1 MWHRGDY
8 RVIFRHEELPDT
20 VKIRDTMNKMWI
32 LGYIKDISGS
42 EGHAILSAN
51 VLDDTRALSTVVVQK
66 RIREG
71 DLTAWATLGVG
82 YSFCSRKDTYI
93 KREGKQIAFERAL
106 SQIKEPHKAEL
117 ILMWK
122 EKASKSS
129 RPLVPFCRP
138 QVV

>member
-8 RVIFRHEELPDT
+8 RAIFRHQELPDT
-20 VKIRDTMNKMWI
+20 VKIRDAMNKMWARGCVED
-32 LGYIKDISGS
+32 LSGC
-42 EGHAILSAN
+42 EGHAILSVN
-51 VLDDTRALSTVVVQK
+51 VLDDTRAMSTVIVQK
-66 RIREG
+66 RIHEG

-106 SQIKEPHKAEL
+106 SHIKEPHRAEL

-129 RPLVPFCRP
+129 RPLVPFCRR
-138 QVV
+138 QVT